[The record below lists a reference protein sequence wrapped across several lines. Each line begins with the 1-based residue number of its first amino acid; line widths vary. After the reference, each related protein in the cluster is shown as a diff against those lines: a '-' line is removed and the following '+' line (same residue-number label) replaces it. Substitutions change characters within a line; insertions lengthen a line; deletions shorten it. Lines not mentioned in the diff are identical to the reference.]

1 MEFRT
6 AKPIA
11 GLLILGMLLSSGG
24 ISGCSESSPPPP
36 TAEVSPAPPVAS
48 APVTPPPPAA
58 TPRAVTVADPFV
70 AAEDAAQGAIALT
83 QSAVSSEDWKLI
95 AQQWERAIA
104 LLESVPKTD
113 PKGAVAREKLA
124 GYREN
129 FAHAR
134 QQSQLK
140 TSDLQSDVKPPPSG
154 IIAVTGPGSAQK
166 GGKAAA
172 PEDAPKL
179 ALAQHLTKMGA
190 KLYTKADC
198 QECQYQR
205 NSFSTAAGS
214 IAEVTCDPKAK
225 ESDTDPCKKAGIST
239 FPTWELK
246 GKLYPGV
253 RSLDEL
259 AQLSGYKGDGNF
271 NP

>member
-11 GLLILGMLLSSGG
+11 SFFILGMLLSSGG
-24 ISGCSESSPPPP
+24 ISGCSESSPPP
-36 TAEVSPAPPVAS
+36 TVEVSPSPVVSSPVA
-48 APVTPPPPAA
+48 PPPAA

-83 QSAVSSEDWKLI
+83 QSAVSAEDWKLI

-113 PKGAVAREKLA
+113 PKSTVAREKLA

-134 QQSQLK
+134 QQSQQG
-140 TSDLQSDVKPPPSG
+140 TPEPQSDVKPPPSG
-154 IIAVTGPGSAQK
+154 IIAVTGPNSAQK

-172 PEDAPKL
+172 PQDEPKL
-179 ALAQHLTKMGA
+179 ALAQHLTEMGA
-190 KLYTKADC
+190 KLYIKADC

-205 NSFSTAAGS
+205 NYFSTAASS

-225 ESDTDPCKKAGIST
+225 DSDTDPCKKAGIST
-239 FPTWELK
+239 FPTWEVK
-246 GKLYPGV
+246 GKFYPGV

-259 AQLSGYKGDGNF
+259 AQLSGYKGDRNF